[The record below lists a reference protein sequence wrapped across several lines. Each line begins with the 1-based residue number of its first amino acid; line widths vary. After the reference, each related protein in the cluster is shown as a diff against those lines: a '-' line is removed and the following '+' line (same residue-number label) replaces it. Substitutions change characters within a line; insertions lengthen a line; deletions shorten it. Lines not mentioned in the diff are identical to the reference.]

1 MQAIP
6 DKLRAGIKP
15 MRPILKRN
23 IVIHRKITWLLL
35 FSVFSLLVAYW
46 FVHTSKK
53 NIESTNLHINNTHE
67 LIATVQTCITSV
79 VETGT
84 VPANLLDSLHRLSHA
99 NNDFTAALPMLNQL
113 VLAHKPSSEIKDQ
126 LHNRLR

>member
-15 MRPILKRN
+15 MGPNLKRKL
-23 IVIHRKITWLLL
+23 VIHRKITWLLL

-46 FVHTSKK
+46 FVYTSKK
-53 NIESTNLHINNTHE
+53 SIERTNLHINNTHQ
-67 LIATVQTCITSV
+67 LIVTVQTCITSV

-84 VPANLLDSLHRLSHA
+84 VPSPLLDSLNRLSHA
-99 NNDFTAALPMLNQL
+99 NNDFTATLPTLHQL
-113 VLAHKPSSEIKDQ
+113 ILAHK
-126 LHNRLR
+126 